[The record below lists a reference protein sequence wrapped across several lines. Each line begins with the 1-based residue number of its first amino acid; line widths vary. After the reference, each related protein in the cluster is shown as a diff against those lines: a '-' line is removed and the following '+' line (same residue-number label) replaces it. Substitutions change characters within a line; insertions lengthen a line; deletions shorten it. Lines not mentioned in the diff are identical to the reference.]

1 VTDRPT
7 VCLGPKTWMVLFG
20 VASVKVI
27 VPQI

>member
-1 VTDRPT
+1 
-7 VCLGPKTWMVLFG
+7 MVLLG